1 MMSFFGWT
9 STCSSAFALS
19 RFVAT
24 SLRFFATYL
33 CEIVLD
39 ESRAQMHIHL
49 HERHVSDARET
60 VNLSGLDDEDVA
72 GAGFEGLAVRK
83 TEIFTSA

>member
-1 MMSFFGWT
+1 MSLFRWT

-24 SLRFFATYL
+24 SLRFFVTYL
-33 CEIVLD
+33 CEIFLD
-39 ESRAQMHIHL
+39 ESRAQMHIRL
-49 HERHVSDARET
+49 HERHVSEYET

-72 GAGFEGLAVRK
+72 GAGFEERFR
-83 TEIFTSA
+83 THSSYE